1 MSESFGALLKRRR
14 ERVQVTRHVKS
25 PRSGGPRDTTS
36 ALSQNELARWAGVD
50 VSYVCLLESG
60 KRRPLRDVVIRLAA
74 AMSCSLVETDELL
87 MAADLLPLSILSL
100 DAERRHALLL
110 ILGQTGATLG

>member
-1 MSESFGALLKRRR
+1 MSDSFGTLLRRRR

-25 PRSGGPRDTTS
+25 PRYGGPRDVTS

-60 KRRPLRDVVIRLAA
+60 KRRAQRDVVIRLAA
-74 AMSCSLVETDELL
+74 AMGCSLIETDELL
-87 MAADLLPLSILSL
+87 MSAGLLPLSILSL

-110 ILGQTGATLG
+110 LLEAP